1 MVDQALLVELVKTVN
16 ALSVT
21 KTERLAY
28 NITEAAQVTGI
39 DVKQLSKAIARKE
52 LRARRIGNSWR
63 ITRAALLDWLD
74 MP

>member
-21 KTERLAY
+21 KPERLAY
-28 NITEAAQVTGI
+28 NITEAAKVTGI

-63 ITRAALLDWLD
+63 ITRAALLDWLET
-74 MP
+74 P